1 MSESIS
7 EKLNLTTLKS
17 SFWRYLPKMNREE
30 NKDKPMVYLFE
41 FAGAIGSGKT
51 ATAEAVSELIDE
63 CGIRKNYVV
72 INIFEDIVDDDNK
85 KAIEDFYASGS
96 QDDGEL
102 ENTICSK
109 RIRTLISALNV
120 ALNCDQKTIIISDR
134 SVEEDIVF
142 INKLLTKHKEDSD
155 QEISDKLYTIR
166 TNIETFLSD
175 INEFKSRVIHKIIYL
190 DPGLDNAIKRIRH
203 RGRPSEQQ
211 ISYELLDTLT
221 IGPKGF
227 SKGDVHIIE
236 NANFDIKETALMAY
250 ERIIWEL
257 STPNEIHHLPLH
269 KMLVSFYGV
278 PGSGKTHFL
287 KELETKLSQF
297 SFKNGCD
304 PDFDA
309 VVKDESDEAD
319 IVEAQRKVYES
330 DDNPMSP
337 DKMQSWIDKRRIA
350 DFEAC
355 KDDHFCAFTFTDVG
369 PLTSV
374 VFRNSTDC
382 VNKNENNHYAKW
394 FVNADGGDFD
404 IFVNVV
410 VEPTEGLSEVRR
422 HIKDRGR
429 PGEYEYFT
437 EEKLDQIQELIRE
450 QINKQPNGTP
460 EEYDGTYHAMVVC
473 ENDYSNASVDKM
485 FHAVMETIR
494 NAVIGYSASR

>member
-1 MSESIS
+1 MSESLS

-17 SFWRYLPKMNREE
+17 SFWRYLPKMNRDE

-51 ATAEAVSELIDE
+51 ATAEAVSELIDK
-63 CGIRKNYVV
+63 CGIRKDYVI
-72 INIFEDIVDDDNK
+72 INIFENILDDDNK

-96 QDDGEL
+96 KDDSEL
-102 ENTICSK
+102 ENTICGN
-109 RIRTLISALNV
+109 RMMTLINALNV
-120 ALNCDQKTIIISDR
+120 ALNLDQKTIIISDR
-134 SVEEDIVF
+134 SIEEDIVF
-142 INKLLTKHKEDSD
+142 INKLLANHDGDSEL
-155 QEISDKLYTIR
+155 EISDKLCTIR
-166 TNIETFLSD
+166 TNIETFLSN
-175 INEFKSRVIHKIIYL
+175 INEFKSRIIHKILYL
-190 DPGLDNAIKRIRH
+190 DPGLDNAIKRIRR

-221 IGPKGF
+221 MGPEDF
-227 SKGDVHIIE
+227 SNGDVHVIE
-236 NANFDIKETALMAY
+236 NADFDIKETALMSY

-257 STPNEIHHLPLH
+257 ATLDGAHGLPLH
-269 KMLVSFYGV
+269 KVLISFYGV
-278 PGSGKTHFL
+278 PGSGKTYFL

-297 SFKNGCD
+297 SFSEGCD
-304 PDFDA
+304 PDFGA
-309 VVKDESDEAD
+309 VVRDKSDEAD

-330 DDNPMSP
+330 ADNQMSA
-337 DKMQSWIDKRRIA
+337 DEMQSWIDERRIA
-350 DFEAC
+350 DFDAC
-355 KDDHFCAFTFTDVG
+355 QDDHFCAFTFTDVG

-382 VNKNENNHYAKW
+382 TDKNENDDYAKW
-394 FVNADGGDFD
+394 FVATDGGDFD

-410 VEPTEGLSEVRR
+410 VEPTEGLSEVRS

-437 EEKLDQIQELIRE
+437 EEKLGQIQELIRE

-460 EEYDGTYHAMVVC
+460 EKYNGTYHTMVVC
-473 ENDYSNASVDKM
+473 ENDYSNASVEKM
-485 FHAVMETIR
+485 FHSVMETIR